1 MRDLLHI
8 LLSLGMWGL
17 FGYYWHLV
25 LSREIGSR
33 TVHGIFILILI
44 VVSGLLLTLLW
55 VVHNLRLARRNRRRG
70 QPPAA
75 AESHEQDTIGR
86 PVVGADLSTLRAARR
101 IDISLTDT
109 GEKRYSTAEESN

>member
-8 LLSLGMWGL
+8 LLSLGMWAL

-70 QPPAA
+70 HPPAV

-101 IDISLTDT
+101 IDISLTDS